1 MKIMLKKSI
10 LVGLTLALTAG
21 ITTSSV
27 RAEDKG
33 RVLFVLTSHDKLGD
47 SGKKTGW
54 YLEELSS
61 PYYAIKDAG
70 YKIDIASPKG
80 GAAPLDEESKKPEDG
95 ANKRFLADKDAMKQ
109 VNNTL
114 ALSKVKAED
123 YKAIVFPG
131 GHGPMFDL
139 ADNKDSQKLV
149 QKIYEKNGVVAAV
162 CHGPAGLV
170 NVKLK
175 DGSYLL
181 KGKKVTGF
189 TNAEEDAVKKT
200 KYMPFMLESKM
211 AEHGGKFEKSPLWQS
226 HVTIDGNL
234 ITGQNPKS
242 AEGMGKEVVKQLAS
256 SN

>member
-1 MKIMLKKSI
+1 MLKKS
-10 LVGLTLALTAG
+10 LLAALTLALTAG
-21 ITTSSV
+21 VATSSV
-27 RAEDKG
+27 HAEDKG
-33 RVLFVLTSHDKLGD
+33 RVLFVLTSHDKLGN

-95 ANKRFLADKDAMKQ
+95 ANKRFLQDKEAMKQ
-109 VNNTL
+109 VQNTL
-114 ALSKVKAED
+114 ALSKVKAKD

-139 ADNKDSQKLV
+139 AENKESQKLV
-149 QKIYEKNGVVAAV
+149 TKIYEKKGVVAAV

-170 NVKLK
+170 NVKLSNG
-175 DGSYLL
+175 DFLI

-189 TNAEEDAVKKT
+189 TNAEEDAVQKSKF
-200 KYMPFMLESKM
+200 MPFMLESKM

-242 AEGMGKEVVKQLAS
+242 AEGMGKEIVKKLALS
-256 SN
+256 H

>member
-1 MKIMLKKSI
+1 MIRKSI
-10 LVGLTLALTAG
+10 LVGLTFALTAG
-21 ITTSSV
+21 IAAQSAQ
-27 RAEDKG
+27 AEDKG
-33 RVLFVLTSHDKLGD
+33 RVLFVLTSYDKLGD

-54 YLEELSS
+54 YLEELSC

-95 ANKRFLADKDAMKQ
+95 LNKRFLADKDAMKQ
-109 VNNTL
+109 VANTMT
-114 ALSKVKAED
+114 LSKAKAEN

-149 QKIYEKNGVVAAV
+149 QKIYEKKGIVAAV

-175 DGSYLL
+175 DGNYLI

-226 HVTIDGNL
+226 HVTVDGNL

-242 AEGMGKEVVKQLAS
+242 AEGMGKEVVKQLS
-256 SN
+256 SAN